1 MQRAGKDK
9 QKARL
14 CNLYIRVKE
23 EGNRYIADFFTE
35 EDVFVQDWVVS
46 KDDTRLEDFLE
57 SCELV
62 ACFVDTGKW

>member
-35 EDVFVQDWVVS
+35 DVFVQDWVVS
-46 KDDTRLEDFLE
+46 KDDTSLEDFLK

-62 ACFVDTGKW
+62 AYFVDTGKW